1 MKSSSNANRSA
12 RAVAVCLSLLAVA
25 PATTPAWADTAAADE
40 NTATAPTAAGQKAKP
55 FAVNADS
62 DANAPNQGPSICVDA
77 VIAERLAVKRKR
89 RGAIDRLFVKQAR
102 HEITASGG
110 YYNSDL
116 FSSTYIVGGAYTFHM
131 TEQTAVEF
139 AGSFTHA
146 NADIIRALEDSRGQL
161 LKDTFERIIFAE
173 ALLMWNPIYGKM
185 RLGGTVSR
193 FDIDVGLGVGVVD
206 SNASRGASGVLGLG
220 FKVFAGRAWALR
232 LDLRN
237 RTFYQDLLDQRQ
249 LVNDMSAT
257 LGISLFLPV
266 RQ

>member
-1 MKSSSNANRSA
+1 MKSINAA
-12 RAVAVCLSLLAVA
+12 TLTGLAVA
-25 PATTPAWADTAAADE
+25 MWTALLAPAPASADSGTTTAGDDQAADAAATVE
-40 NTATAPTAAGQKAKP
+40 AKTKP
-55 FAVNADS
+55 FAVDE
-62 DANAPNQGPSICVDA
+62 DATANQGPSVCVDA

-139 AGSFTHA
+139 AGAYTHA

-185 RLGGTVSR
+185 RLGGSVSR

-220 FKVFAGRAWALR
+220 FKVFAGRAWAMR

-237 RTFYQDLLDQRQ
+237 RTFYQDLLDERQ
-249 LVNDMSAT
+249 LVNDTSAT

>member
-1 MKSSSNANRSA
+1 MKSTNTATLTGV
-12 RAVAVCLSLLAVA
+12 AVAIWTTLLAPASTWADTGAATTDNDNVAEA
-25 PATTPAWADTAAADE
+25 PATTE
-40 NTATAPTAAGQKAKP
+40 SKAKP
-55 FAVNADS
+55 FAVDE
-62 DANAPNQGPSICVDA
+62 DAPANQGPSVCVDA

-116 FSSTYIVGGAYTFHM
+116 FSATYIVGGAYTFHM

-139 AGSFTHA
+139 AGAFTHA

-185 RLGGTVSR
+185 RLGGSVSR

-206 SNASRGASGVLGLG
+206 SNASRGASGVLGVG
-220 FKVFAGRAWALR
+220 FKVFAGRAWAMR

-237 RTFYQDLLDQRQ
+237 RTFYQDLLDERQ
-249 LVNDMSAT
+249 LVNDTSAT